1 MIRKIINYSHNILLL
16 YFVLFP
22 YITPIEYLKKAT
34 YFWCLTVYHW
44 YFLGG
49 RCWMSILED
58 QFKSKDE
65 PKTNVTNVFS
75 IIGLPNYTFDII
87 VHTNILFAFYQL
99 DMLLYGIWFFYL
111 TLQINRI
118 LYKSYLFK

>member
-22 YITPIEYLKKAT
+22 YITPINYLKNAT

-75 IIGLPNYTFDII
+75 IIGLPSYTFDII
-87 VHTNILFAFYQL
+87 VHTNILVAFYQL

-111 TLQINRI
+111 TLQINKI

>member
-22 YITPIEYLKKAT
+22 YITPIYYLKNVT

-44 YFLGG
+44 YFLDG

-58 QFKSKDE
+58 QFKSKEE
-65 PKTNVTNVFS
+65 PKTNVANVFS
-75 IIGLPNYTFDII
+75 IIGLPRYTFDII
-87 VHTNILFAFYQL
+87 VHTNILVAFYQL

>member
-1 MIRKIINYSHNILLL
+1 
-16 YFVLFP
+16 
-22 YITPIEYLKKAT
+22 
-34 YFWCLTVYHW
+34 
-44 YFLGG
+44 
-49 RCWMSILED
+49 MSILED

-65 PKTNVTNVFS
+65 PKTNVANVFS
-75 IIGLPNYTFDII
+75 IIGLPSYTFDII
-87 VHTNILFAFYQL
+87 VHTNILVAFYQL